1 MKKKK
6 KFWKF
11 YKLDDQ
17 VMNRWQLF
25 KKLCILWI
33 FSNISQGN
41 SEFLVEQVKSPS
53 HCKEIKPVTPK
64 GNHSEYSLEGL
75 MLKPKL

>member
-1 MKKKK
+1 MKEKK

-11 YKLDDQ
+11 YELDDQ
-17 VMNRWQLF
+17 VMNRWELF
-25 KKLCILWI
+25 KELYILWI

-41 SEFLVEQVKSPS
+41 SEFLVESVKSS
-53 HCKEIKPVTPK
+53 LGCKEIKPVTPK

-75 MLKPKL
+75 MLKLKL